1 MDCGPLGAQGIRL
14 EAFLHRELA
23 NIKEA
28 SVTRYIIQ
36 RLLISIPILAGVSL
50 VAFFLVQASGD
61 PMAVY
66 ISNPNLTA
74 EDIMRLEK
82 AYGFDKPVYVQY
94 LYWLAK
100 VVRGDW
106 GQSFLTHQDVLTMIG
121 ERLGNTVI
129 LMVTSFV
136 VTLIIS
142 LVLGTYSATHQYS
155 IGDYIVTTVSF
166 FGYSMPSFWFGLMLI
181 IVFAVLF
188 KEAGLPYLPA
198 AGMYPIRGEPSLLQL
213 LRHMILPVTV
223 LSLISVAKYTRYLRS
238 SMLEVINED
247 YVRTAR
253 SKGLSE
259 RLVLWRHAFKNAII
273 PLITLIMLDIPFLF
287 SGALITEQVF
297 AWPGMGRMYWEHA
310 VWVDYPV
317 LMGIILLV
325 STLVVLCNLLADVSY
340 AFIDP
345 RIRIEA

>member
-1 MDCGPLGAQGIRL
+1 
-14 EAFLHRELA
+14 
-23 NIKEA
+23 
-28 SVTRYIIQ
+28 
-36 RLLISIPILAGVSL
+36 
-50 VAFFLVQASGD
+50 
-61 PMAVY
+61 MAVY

-82 AYGFDKPVYVQY
+82 AYGLDKPVYVQY

-106 GQSFLTHQDVLTMIG
+106 GQSFLTHQNVLTMIG
-121 ERLGNTVI
+121 ERLGRTAI

-142 LVLGTYSATHQYS
+142 LALGIYSATHQYS
-155 IGDYIVTTVSF
+155 IGDYIVTAVSF
-166 FGYSMPSFWFGLMLI
+166 FGYSMPSFWFGLILI
-181 IVFAVLF
+181 IIFAVTF
-188 KEAGLPYLPA
+188 KEAGLPYLPV

-259 RLVLWRHAFKNAII
+259 RLILWRHAFKNAVI
-273 PLITLIMLDIPFLF
+273 PLITLIMLDVPFLF

-325 STLVVLCNLLADVSY
+325 SALVVLCNLLADVSY

-345 RIRIEA
+345 RIRIEG

>member
-1 MDCGPLGAQGIRL
+1 M
-14 EAFLHRELA
+14 
-23 NIKEA
+23 
-28 SVTRYIIQ
+28 SRYIIR
-36 RLLISIPILAGVSL
+36 RLLISIPVLLGISL

-66 ISNPNLTA
+66 ISNPNLSS
-74 EDIMRLEK
+74 EDLMRLEK

-94 LYWLAK
+94 FYWLRNAIT
-100 VVRGDW
+100 GDW

-121 ERLGNTVI
+121 ERLGNTAI
-129 LMVTSFV
+129 LMVTSFSI
-136 VTLIIS
+136 TLIIS
-142 LVLGTYSATHQYS
+142 LTLGIYSATHQYS
-155 IGDYIVTTVSF
+155 IGDYVVTALSF
-166 FGYSMPSFWFGLMLI
+166 FGYSMPSFWFGLILI
-181 IVFAVLF
+181 IAFAVKF
-188 KEAGLPYLPA
+188 REAGLPYLPA
-198 AGMYPIRGEPSLLQL
+198 AGMYPIRGEPSFLQL
-213 LRHMILPVTV
+213 LRHMVLPVTV

-247 YVRTAR
+247 YIRTAR

-259 RLVLWRHAFKNAII
+259 RLILWRHAFKNAVI
-273 PLITLIMLDIPFLF
+273 PLVTLIMLDVPFLF

-310 VWVDYPV
+310 IWVDYPV

-345 RIRIEA
+345 RIRIES

>member
-1 MDCGPLGAQGIRL
+1 M
-14 EAFLHRELA
+14 
-23 NIKEA
+23 
-28 SVTRYIIQ
+28 TRYIIQ

-82 AYGFDKPVYVQY
+82 AYGLDKPVYVQY

-121 ERLGNTVI
+121 ERLGRTAI

-142 LVLGTYSATHQYS
+142 LALGIYSATHQYS
-155 IGDYIVTTVSF
+155 IGDYIVTAVSF